1 MAASWRATADR
12 SSPSPEEMTDVE
24 VEARPAMNFAAGG
37 GHSALGPEMGRA
49 AARCDAA
56 SGSLIRFA
64 DDAALAEGARWAVVI
79 TAGAGMLHRPAEWP
93 AGICYARWLAKPRT
107 TTTSAAR

>member
-64 DDAALAEGARWAVVI
+64 DVDQVCG
-79 TAGAGMLHRPAEWP
+79 
-93 AGICYARWLAKPRT
+93 
-107 TTTSAAR
+107 